1 MIPALVSQRNVKF
14 LGFMISHAA
23 AQERF
28 FRISS
33 TKGSL
38 AGQIQLI
45 RKGLVGGS
53 DQEVTMAT
61 MVPNRRSTFGINC
74 GECGSELIA
83 PEKSEYSDGGQIRHL
98 WLCQKCSA
106 TFESLA
112 LIRTEAMIL
121 DDIFPSLLVS

>member
-1 MIPALVSQRNVKF
+1 MLQRRNV
-14 LGFMISHAA
+14 
-23 AQERF
+23 

-33 TKGSL
+33 TKGSPS
-38 AGQIQLI
+38 GQIQLI

-61 MVPNRRSTFGINC
+61 MVSNRRSTFGINC
-74 GECGSELIA
+74 AECGSELIA
-83 PEKSEYSDGGQIRHL
+83 PEKSEYSDGGHIRHL